1 MDNILSLLIGLIFLA
16 GLATPLLYRI
26 WQKNTGIYLSVIPL
40 IIFVVL
46 ISELIQLVPRESSLL
61 ETTMGFLPGME
72 FAFRIDGLSLIFGLL
87 ISGIGVLILL
97 HASYYMAKYERQ
109 ANFYTYLM
117 FFMGA
122 MIGMVFSDNLLV
134 LFIFWEITSVA
145 SFFLIGFDHHAEKSR
160 QAALQ
165 ALLITGFGGLCL
177 FFAVILTGNITGTYV
192 ISELLEQNIHLGNHP
207 QYYLILTLTLL
218 AAITKS
224 AQFPF
229 HFWLPGAMQAPTP
242 VSAYLHSAT
251 MVNAGIFLLMR
262 IYPIMGGTMMWK
274 YSLMLTGVITMFLGA
289 FFAMGQRDFKRILA
303 FTTISALGTMTLLV
317 GIDTPDSLKAALVFF
332 IVHGLYKGGLFMVA
346 GIIDKST
353 GTRDIYDLHGLYKK
367 MPITTIVTLLAL
379 ISMAGLP
386 PMLGFIGK
394 ELIYEAKMQLPD
406 VSWLLLPLG
415 VGANMLMVAISITV
429 FYELFVPDKKRKPV
443 VFKYLEKE
451 LPLRFV
457 LGPILL
463 AVVGLFLG
471 LNPKILEM
479 PVDNGLYFMGN
490 QLAEI
495 YFSLWHGFNDV
506 LILSI
511 FTVLSGIFIFFI
523 RRPVTRMIARI
534 ITWMDHLHLPTLF
547 TQLINKYLK
556 TAAKNTNLLQHG
568 YHRFYLMTFFLVVI
582 ALMGIQIFRITDIQL
597 PELTPSPIKIH
608 VALLLLVTAISVI
621 FAVFAKSRLSAILAM
636 GVVGYGIA
644 MLYLYYGA
652 VDLAITQFL
661 AETVL
666 MVLFVMVIYY
676 LPEFAIL
683 SNKKSRLRDG
693 IISVAVGVFV
703 TLVVL
708 KAKFLNLETP
718 ISEFF
723 AANSYTEAHGRN
735 IVNVILVDFR
745 ALDTMG
751 ELTVLTLA
759 AAGVYSL
766 FRFQIKTLK
775 HKKLGKKTSE
785 EKNTKKMHK

>member
-1 MDNILSLLIGLIFLA
+1 
-16 GLATPLLYRI
+16 
-26 WQKNTGIYLSVIPL
+26 
-40 IIFVVL
+40 
-46 ISELIQLVPRESSLL
+46 
-61 ETTMGFLPGME
+61 
-72 FAFRIDGLSLIFGLL
+72 
-87 ISGIGVLILL
+87 
-97 HASYYMAKYERQ
+97 
-109 ANFYTYLM
+109 
-117 FFMGA
+117 
-122 MIGMVFSDNLLV
+122 
-134 LFIFWEITSVA
+134 
-145 SFFLIGFDHHAEKSR
+145 
-160 QAALQ
+160 
-165 ALLITGFGGLCL
+165 
-177 FFAVILTGNITGTYV
+177 
-192 ISELLEQNIHLGNHP
+192 
-207 QYYLILTLTLL
+207 
-218 AAITKS
+218 
-224 AQFPF
+224 
-229 HFWLPGAMQAPTP
+229 
-242 VSAYLHSAT
+242 
-251 MVNAGIFLLMR
+251 
-262 IYPIMGGTMMWK
+262 
-274 YSLMLTGVITMFLGA
+274 
-289 FFAMGQRDFKRILA
+289 
-303 FTTISALGTMTLLV
+303 
-317 GIDTPDSLKAALVFF
+317 
-332 IVHGLYKGGLFMVA
+332 
-346 GIIDKST
+346 
-353 GTRDIYDLHGLYKK
+353 
-367 MPITTIVTLLAL
+367 
-379 ISMAGLP
+379 
-386 PMLGFIGK
+386 
-394 ELIYEAKMQLPD
+394 
-406 VSWLLLPLG
+406 
-415 VGANMLMVAISITV
+415 MVAISITV
-429 FYELFVPDKKRKPV
+429 FYELFIPDKKRKPIEL
-443 VFKYLEKE
+443 KYRERD
-451 LPLRFV
+451 LPLRFI

-471 LNPKILEM
+471 LSPKILEI

-490 QLAEI
+490 QMAHISL
-495 YFSLWHGFNDV
+495 SLWHGFNDV

-511 FTVLSGIFIFFI
+511 FTVLSGIFIFYI
-523 RRPVTRMIARI
+523 RRPVTRMIGRI
-534 ITWMDHLHLPTLF
+534 ITWLDHLHLPTLF
-547 TQLINKYLK
+547 SQLINKYLK

-568 YHRFYLMTFFLVVI
+568 YHRFYLLTFFLAVI

-652 VDLAITQFL
+652 IDLAITQFL

-745 ALDTMG
+745 ALDTLG

-775 HKKLGKKTSE
+775 KKKSGQQKPRE
-785 EKNTKKMHK
+785 NVDNKMHG

>member
-16 GLATPLLYRI
+16 GLATPLLHRI

-46 ISELIQLVPRESSLL
+46 IFELFQLAPRESSLL
-61 ETTMGFLPGME
+61 ETSLGFLPGME

-97 HASYYMAKYERQ
+97 HASYYMAKYDHQ
-109 ANFYTYLM
+109 SSFYTYLM

-177 FFAVILTGNITGTYV
+177 FFAVILTGNIAGTYV
-192 ISELLEQNIHLGNHP
+192 ISELLEQSIHLGNHP
-207 QYYLILTLTLL
+207 HYYLILTLTIL

-274 YSLMLTGVITMFLGA
+274 YSLMLTGGITMFLGA
-289 FFAMGQRDFKRILA
+289 FFSMGQRDFKRILA
-303 FTTISALGTMTLLV
+303 FTTISALGTMILLV
-317 GIDTPDSLKAALVFF
+317 GIDTPDSLKAALIFF
-332 IVHGLYKGGLFMVA
+332 IVHGLYKGGLFMIA

-367 MPITTIVTLLAL
+367 MPITTVVTLLAL

-394 ELIYEAKMQLPD
+394 ELIYEAKLQLPD

-415 VGANMLMVAISITV
+415 VGANIMMVAISITV
-429 FYELFVPDKKRKPV
+429 FYELFIPDKKRKPV
-443 VFKYLEKE
+443 EFKYKE
-451 LPLRFV
+451 RDLPLRFI

-471 LNPKILEM
+471 LSPKILET
-479 PVDNGLYFMGN
+479 PVDNGLFFMGYQN
-490 QLAEI
+490 PEI
-495 YFSLWHGFNDV
+495 ALSLWHGFNDV
-506 LILSI
+506 LLLSI
-511 FTVLSGIFIFFI
+511 FTVLSGIFIFYF
-523 RRPVTRMIARI
+523 RRPVTLFITKI
-534 ITWMDHLHLPTLF
+534 IRWLDRFHLPTLF
-547 TQLINKYLK
+547 NQLINKYLK
-556 TAAKNTNLLQHG
+556 SAAKNTNLLQHG
-568 YHRFYLMTFFLVVI
+568 YHRFYLLTFFLAVI

-608 VALLLLVTAISVI
+608 VALLLLVTAFSVV

-636 GVVGYGIA
+636 GVVGYGVA

-652 VDLAITQFL
+652 IDLAITQFL
-661 AETVL
+661 SETVL

-683 SNKKSRLRDG
+683 SNKKSRVRDG
-693 IISVAVGVFV
+693 LISIGVGVFI

-723 AANSYTEAHGRN
+723 AANAYTEAHGRN

-745 ALDTMG
+745 ALDTLG

-759 AAGVYSL
+759 ATGVYSL

-775 HKKLGKKTSE
+775 KKKTVRNAPIKEDS
-785 EKNTKKMHK
+785 NKMHE

>member
-16 GLATPLLYRI
+16 GMATPLLYRI
-26 WQKNTGIYLSVIPL
+26 WQKNTGLYLSVIPL
-40 IIFVVL
+40 IIFAVL
-46 ISELIQLVPRESSLL
+46 IAELLQLAPRESSLL
-61 ETTMGFLPGME
+61 ETSMGFLPGME

-97 HASYYMAKYERQ
+97 HASYYMAKYDHQ
-109 ANFYTYLM
+109 ASFYTYLM

-177 FFAVILTGNITGTYV
+177 FFAVIITGNITGTYV
-192 ISELLEQNIHLGNHP
+192 ISELLEQSIHLGNHP
-207 QYYLILTLTLL
+207 HYYLILTLTIL

-274 YSLMLTGVITMFLGA
+274 YSLMLTGGITMFLGA
-289 FFAMGQRDFKRILA
+289 FFSMGQRDFKRILA

-317 GIDTPDSLKAALVFF
+317 GIDTPDSLKAALIFF
-332 IVHGLYKGGLFMVA
+332 IVHGLYKGGLFMIA

-367 MPITTIVTLLAL
+367 MPLTTVVTLLAL

-386 PMLGFIGK
+386 PMLGFLGK

-415 VGANMLMVAISITV
+415 VGANIMMVAISITV
-429 FYELFVPDKKRKPV
+429 FYELFIPDRKRKPIEL
-443 VFKYLEKE
+443 KYKEKE
-451 LPLRFV
+451 LPLRFTV
-457 LGPILL
+457 GPILL

-471 LNPKILEM
+471 LSPKFLET
-479 PVDNGLYFMGN
+479 PVDNGLFFMGN
-490 QLAEI
+490 QSAELSL
-495 YFSLWHGFNDV
+495 SLWHGFNDV

-511 FTVLSGIFIFFI
+511 FTVLSGVLVFFI
-523 RRPVTRMIARI
+523 RRPVTRLIGKI
-534 ITWMDHLHLPTLF
+534 ITWLDRLHLPTLF
-547 TQLINKYLK
+547 TQLINKYVK
-556 TAAKNTNLLQHG
+556 SAAKNTNLLQHG
-568 YHRFYLMTFFLVVI
+568 YHRFYLLTFFLMVI
-582 ALMGIQIFRITDIQL
+582 ALMGIQIFRITDIHL

-608 VALLLLVTAISVI
+608 VALLLLVTACAVV
-621 FAVFAKSRLSAILAM
+621 FAVFAKSRLSAILTM

-683 SNKKSRLRDG
+683 SSKKSRLRDG
-693 IISVAVGVFV
+693 IISIGVGVFI
-703 TLVVL
+703 TLIVL

-718 ISEFF
+718 VSEFF
-723 AANSYTEAHGRN
+723 VANAYTEAHGRN

-766 FRFQIKTLK
+766 FRFQIKILK
-775 HKKLGKKTSE
+775 KKKTGTDE
-785 EKNTKKMHK
+785 PRQDDNKKMHV